1 MPNNGKSYVFHKTLN
16 DFQLSVKISYRTY
29 TDVMS
34 VYNAPQYQGFERSA
48 NLYHRMG
55 RSEQTVTGLTF
66 FLIFRKRL
74 LRNQNEC
81 KSLIWLKMRVFS
93 RKFQNSYRRKIV
105 NTKYIFTKSSLE
117 DAQSTPLSE
126 NMSSITAR
134 YEFFDKSIGGAPLL
148 PFWNR
153 QDFCC
158 RSYRKMLF
166 FVEITGVGQNGAVF
180 FWDGMRPE
188 DARNWKSKSSC
199 IECSVK
205 HLPWTLR
212 ADSNA
217 FWKLSIFMEKSILH
231 FGLKI
236 TKYHSNIFF
245 YREKS
250 RFSRMPW
257 NRF

>member
-1 MPNNGKSYVFHKTLN
+1 
-16 DFQLSVKISYRTY
+16 
-29 TDVMS
+29 
-34 VYNAPQYQGFERSA
+34 
-48 NLYHRMG
+48 
-55 RSEQTVTGLTF
+55 
-66 FLIFRKRL
+66 
-74 LRNQNEC
+74 
-81 KSLIWLKMRVFS
+81 MRVFS

-180 FWDGMRPE
+180 SETACDLKMPE
-188 DARNWKSKSSC
+188 IGKVSR
-199 IECSVK
+199 
-205 HLPWTLR
+205 LT
-212 ADSNA
+212 SNA
-217 FWKLSIFMEKSILH
+217 VSSILKNQFCILGWKLPSITQISFLSW
-231 FGLKI
+231 KI
-236 TKYHSNIFF
+236 TVFQNAMKSVLRLQSNC
-245 YREKS
+245 
-250 RFSRMPW
+250 
-257 NRF
+257 